1 MRIGLYGLPT
11 AGKTFIL
18 DAVRKFK
25 VLAGS
30 SLLKTLAPDFHM
42 LTVEEKTNV
51 RKQLAEQLRD
61 KDNFIMDGHYSFGDE
76 VVFTDEDGELYD
88 IFLYLYVDS
97 AILKKRLEDSSRN
110 KKYLAFDVEK
120 WQMFE
125 LESLRR
131 YCHEHNK
138 DFYVL
143 DNPGKGYFPDVSVVL
158 DFIDSLAAGYSCVSY
173 ARKCAENILENTEA
187 GIVCLADGDKTLII
201 EDSSGVLGYKTHIFD
216 GNFYTGFQVWR
227 HNREITDFLSSIE
240 WTYQSFEKLG
250 IHFNGSII
258 ERIERMKVPCFIL
271 TTGYYGIWKEIANE
285 LKMPM
290 YCGEQMSAETKYFI
304 AKILQ
309 EQGIR
314 IVAYGDSM
322 NDYYMLKQADEGYLI
337 AKSDGTWSRSLKHMN
352 TEGITVV

>member
-18 DAVRKFK
+18 DAVRNFE

-30 SLLKTLAPDFHM
+30 SLLKTLAPNFHTM
-42 LTVEEKTNV
+42 TAEEKTHV
-51 RKQLAEQLRD
+51 RKQLAEQFRD

-76 VVFTDEDGELYD
+76 VAFTDEDGELYD
-88 IFLYLYVDS
+88 IFLYLYVDP
-97 AILKKRLEDSSRN
+97 AILKKRMEDSVRN
-110 KKYLAFDVEK
+110 RKYLAFDVEK

-125 LESLRR
+125 VESLRR

-143 DNPGKGYFPDVSVVL
+143 DNPEKGYFPDVSVVL
-158 DFIDSLAAGYSCVSY
+158 EFIDSLAAGYSCVSY
-173 ARKCAENILENTEA
+173 ARKCAETILKKTEVKL
-187 GIVCLADGDKTLII
+187 VCLADGDKTLII
-201 EDSSGVLGYKTHIFD
+201 EDSSAVLGYKTHIFD
-216 GNFYTGFQVWR
+216 GNFYTGFQAWR
-227 HNREITDFLSSIE
+227 HNREMTDFLRSID
-240 WTYQSFEKLG
+240 WICPSFEKLG
-250 IHFNGSII
+250 IHFNRSVI
-258 ERIERMKVPCFIL
+258 ERIKAPCFVL
-271 TTGYYGIWKEIANE
+271 TAGHYGIWKEIANE

-304 AKILQ
+304 AKFLQ
-309 EQGIR
+309 EQGVR

-337 AKSDGTWSRSLKHMN
+337 AKADGTLSRSLKHMD

>member
-18 DAVRKFK
+18 DAVRNFE

-30 SLLKTLAPDFHM
+30 SLLKTLAPDFHA
-42 LTVEEKTNV
+42 LTVEEKTHV
-51 RKQLAEQLRD
+51 RKQLAEQLKA

-88 IFLYLYVDS
+88 IFLYLYVDPD
-97 AILKKRLEDSSRN
+97 IIKKRMEDSLRN
-110 KKYLAFDVEK
+110 KKYHAFDVEK

-125 LESLRR
+125 LESLRQ

-158 DFIDSLAAGYSCVSY
+158 EFIDSLEAGYSCVSY
-173 ARKCAENILENTEA
+173 ARKSVRNILENTKA
-187 GIVCLADGDKTLII
+187 RMICLADGDKTLII

-216 GNFYTGFQVWR
+216 GNFYTGFQAWR
-227 HNREITDFLSSIE
+227 HNREMTDFLRFID
-240 WTYQSFEKLG
+240 WTGQPFEKLG
-250 IHFNGSII
+250 IHFNRSVIQ
-258 ERIERMKVPCFIL
+258 RIKVPCFVL
-271 TTGYYGIWKEIANE
+271 TAGHYGVWKEIANE

-304 AKILQ
+304 AKFLQ
-309 EQGIR
+309 EQGLK

-337 AKSDGTWSRSLKHMN
+337 AKADGTISRSLKYVDM
-352 TEGITVV
+352 EGITIV

>member
-18 DAVRKFK
+18 DAVRNFE

-30 SLLKTLAPDFHM
+30 SLLKTLAPDFHA
-42 LTVEEKTNV
+42 LTAEGKTHV
-51 RKQLAEQLRD
+51 RKQLAEQLKA
-61 KDNFIMDGHYSFGDE
+61 KDNFIMDGHYSFGNE

-88 IFLYLYVDS
+88 VFLYLYVDP
-97 AILKKRLEDSSRN
+97 AILKKRMEDSLRN
-110 KKYLAFDVEK
+110 KKYLAFNVEK

-125 LESLRR
+125 LESLRQ
-131 YCHEHNK
+131 YCHKHNK

-143 DNPGKGYFPDVSVVL
+143 DNPGKGYFPDISLVL
-158 DFIDSLAAGYSCVSY
+158 EFIDSLAAGYSCVSY
-173 ARKCAENILENTEA
+173 ARKCVRNILEKTKA
-187 GIVCLADGDKTLII
+187 RMICLADGDKTLTI

-216 GNFYTGFQVWR
+216 GNFYTGFQAWR
-227 HNREITDFLSSIE
+227 HNREMTDFLRFID
-240 WTYQSFEKLG
+240 WTCQPFEKFG
-250 IHFNGSII
+250 IHFNRSVI
-258 ERIERMKVPCFIL
+258 ERIKVPCFVL
-271 TTGYYGIWKEIANE
+271 TAGHYGIWKEIATE

-304 AKILQ
+304 VKFLQ

-337 AKSDGTWSRSLKHMN
+337 AKSDGTLSRSLKYMD
-352 TEGITVV
+352 TEGITIV

>member
-18 DAVRKFK
+18 DAVRNFE

-30 SLLKTLAPDFHM
+30 SLLKTLAPNFHTM
-42 LTVEEKTNV
+42 AAEEKTHI

-76 VVFTDEDGELYD
+76 VVFTDEDGVLYD
-88 IFLYLYVDS
+88 IFLYLYVDP
-97 AILKKRLEDSSRN
+97 AILKKRMEDSVRN
-110 KKYLAFDVEK
+110 RKYLAFDVEK

-125 LESLRR
+125 VESLRR

-143 DNPGKGYFPDVSVVL
+143 DNPEKGYFPDVSVVL
-158 DFIDSLAAGYSCVSY
+158 EFIDSLAAGYSCVSY
-173 ARKCAENILENTEA
+173 ARKCEETILKKTEA
-187 GIVCLADGDKTLII
+187 RLVCLADGDKTLII
-201 EDSSGVLGYKTHIFD
+201 EDSSAVLGYKTHIFD
-216 GNFYTGFQVWR
+216 GNFYTGFQAWR
-227 HNREITDFLSSIE
+227 HNREMTDFLRFIDRICP
-240 WTYQSFEKLG
+240 SFEKLG
-250 IHFNGSII
+250 IHFNRSVI
-258 ERIERMKVPCFIL
+258 ERIKAPCFVL
-271 TTGYYGIWKEIANE
+271 TAGHYGIWKEIANE

-304 AKILQ
+304 AKFLQ

-337 AKSDGTWSRSLKHMN
+337 AKADGTLSRSLKHMD